1 MLTHSLYCWVA
12 SIGCGLGELLGDVG
26 LHLLLVSFY
35 ALEELELGLRADEV
49 VLGVLR
55 LVVGVA

>member
-1 MLTHSLYCWVA
+1 MLTHSCVCWVA
-12 SIGCGLGELLGDVG
+12 SIGCGLGELLGDEG